1 MILIVMITG
10 VSLGMLLNIN
20 QVIDYA
26 KAADMLG
33 IHSIWIPESW
43 GRDAF
48 TTLGYLTS
56 ITSKAMLGTCIVSI
70 YSRSA
75 ASIAMAVATLDMLS
89 NGRAILGLGASS
101 KRLAEEWHGNI
112 FNMNIERMKEYV
124 EAIRLVCKGEK
135 VNYTGSIVKIKDMR
149 LGFKPLRSSIPIY
162 IAATNRRMLNLASSI
177 GDGVI
182 LFLRP
187 LTELKNT
194 VTMIKSINPSCTVC
208 YVVVTAVADDAL
220 RAINR
225 AKSTIAF
232 YTAVGPIYANFLANN
247 GFKDEVYSI
256 RSSYASNGLKD
267 LHIHVSDR
275 MLSELAIAGNMDDCV
290 KQYRR
295 FMSSGIDMLIIQYNP
310 IEYYSNRND
319 DSDKDKNLK
328 LYTELLENIKYS

>member
-1 MILIVMITG
+1 MIMMIG
-10 VSLGMLLNIN
+10 VSLGMLLNTT

-26 KAADMLG
+26 KAADRLG

-48 TTLGYLTS
+48 TTLGYIASVTS
-56 ITSKAMLGTCIVSI
+56 RAMLGTCIVSI

-75 ASIAMAVATLDMLS
+75 ASIAMAIATLDALS

-101 KRLAEEWHGNI
+101 KKLAEEWHSSI
-112 FNMNIERMKEYV
+112 FNMNIKRMREYV

-135 VNYTGSIVKIKDMR
+135 VNYTGSIVRIKDMR
-149 LGFKPLRSSIPIY
+149 LGFKPLRSVPIY
-162 IAATNRRMLNLASSI
+162 IAATNRGMLNLASRI

-187 LTELKNT
+187 LEELKDT
-194 VTMIKSINPSCTVC
+194 VAMIKSINPSCTVC

-225 AKSTIAF
+225 AKSTLAF
-232 YTAVGPIYANFLANN
+232 YTAVGPIYANFLASK

-256 RSSYASNGLKD
+256 KSSYASNGLKD
-267 LHIHVSDR
+267 LHAHVSDR
-275 MLSELAIAGNMDDCV
+275 MLSELAIAGSMDDCI

-295 FMSSGIDMLIIQYNP
+295 FMSSGVDILIIQYNP
-310 IEYYSNRND
+310 VEYDSNSND
-319 DSDKDKNLK
+319 KDKDKDKNLK
-328 LYTELLENIKYS
+328 MYTDLLENIKYS